1 MRKLITGVGVA
12 GAMALGGLTVGA
24 AVAPTS
30 VAGGQA
36 TTTTTTAPTPTGPGP
51 EATTPRKAGPLAE
64 ALAALVEKGALTQAQ
79 ADAVTKAVRD
89 RVAEERKD
97 RPHRGRRHAARRLLG
112 KPLETAAQVMGVSR
126 EQLVAGLRAGT
137 SIAAQA
143 EAAGVDPAKVE
154 QALVSAGT
162 KRIDEAVSKKRLD
175 AERAAALKARLP
187 KLANKLVTRTP
198 KAND

>member
-12 GAMALGGLTVGA
+12 GAMALGGLTVTA
-24 AVAPTS
+24 IAPTS

-36 TTTTTTAPTPTGPGP
+36 TTTTTAAPEPTAPGPAA
-51 EATTPRKAGPLAE
+51 EARKAGPLAE
-64 ALAALVEKGALTQAQ
+64 ALAALVEKGTLTQAQ
-79 ADAVTKAVRD
+79 ADAVSKEVRD
-89 RVAEERKD
+89 RVAEKRKE

-112 KPLETAAQVMGVSR
+112 KPLETAAQVIGVPR
-126 EQLVAGLRAGT
+126 EQLVAGLRAGM

-154 QALVSAGT
+154 QALVRAGT
-162 KRIDEAVSKKRLD
+162 ERIDEAVSKKRLA

-187 KLANKLVTRTP
+187 ELAKKLVTRTP
-198 KAND
+198 KAED

>member
-12 GAMALGGLTVGA
+12 GAMALGGLAVG

-30 VAGGQA
+30 IAGGQA
-36 TTTTTTAPTPTGPGP
+36 TTTTTATPAPTAN
-51 EATTPRKAGPLAE
+51 ERKPGPLAE
-64 ALAALVEKGALTQAQ
+64 ALTALVEKGTLTQAQ

-89 RVAEERKD
+89 RVAEHRKD
-97 RPHRGRRHAARRLLG
+97 RPHRRRRIARRLLG
-112 KPLETAAQVMGVSR
+112 TPLETAAKVIGVSR

-143 EAAGVDPAKVE
+143 EAAGVEPAKVE

-162 KRIDEAVSKKRLD
+162 KRIDDAVSKERLD

-187 KLANKLVTRTP
+187 ELAKKLVTRTP